1 MDNQCKKCTKCL
13 ETLDY
18 SQYSKDKTNKDGLSY
33 QCKKCKDTATKLR
46 RLKRKETV
54 KEIPS
59 EKTCYCCNNKKS
71 SNYFSKL
78 TNNNDGL
85 DNYCKDC
92 SKQKNKEKKN
102 RVKTP
107 VIIDETITKVCRVC
121 NNEKKLSEYRVT
133 RKSSD
138 NFNHIC
144 IECTPKG
151 TWNKEKEKASQKKYR
166 MNNPEKMKD
175 KYRKQ
180 GKNINR
186 RVRDS
191 LNHRISE
198 ALFTKK
204 VTKRNKTFEYVGCD
218 IEFFRKWIEHQF
230 IKDMSWENYG
240 NWHLD
245 HVKPCCSFDLSKEDD
260 VKKCFS
266 WKNIQP
272 LWANDN
278 IIKNNKI
285 DIHLIESQKNKA
297 NNYENKLITI

>member
-1 MDNQCKKCTKCL
+1 MDNNFKKCTKCL

-33 QCKKCKDTATKLR
+33 QCKKCKDIATKLR

-54 KEIPS
+54 KEIPL
-59 EKTCYCCNNKKS
+59 EKTCTFCNNKKS
-71 SNYFSKL
+71 FDNFCK
-78 TNNNDGL
+78 NNINVDGL
-85 DNYCKDC
+85 NNYCKDC
-92 SKQKNKEKKN
+92 TNQKNKEKKT

-121 NNEKKLSEYRVT
+121 NNEKNLLDYRIT

-138 NFNHIC
+138 NFSHIC

-151 TWNKEKEKASQKKYR
+151 TWNKEKQKAAEKKYR
-166 MNNPEKMKD
+166 MKNPEKMKE

-180 GKNINR
+180 GKKINR

-230 IKDMSWENYG
+230 INGMTWENYG
-240 NWHLD
+240 DWHLD
-245 HVKPCCSFDLSKEDD
+245 HVKPCCSFDLSKDEDI
-260 VKKCFS
+260 KECFS

-278 IIKNNKI
+278 LTKSNKI
-285 DIHLIESQKNKA
+285 DIEIIELHKIKA
-297 NNYENKLITI
+297 INYENNLINV